1 MGWPHKNWRVVYNL
15 NYTPICLF
23 KMVDWKELE
32 NLLKSSNGA
41 ALKPINLQTSP
52 SEIAHFPILER
63 VAAAPAQAP
72 VIRNTITYSEVPP
85 TPVVPA
91 TPAPR
96 PSTPPLKPVAEKR
109 AVEAPTPSK
118 QTIDPIVLGIE
129 ETEPLYVGAPYAT
142 RHMIEIEAAQK
153 VEAQLDTLYKSC
165 SGRSRGWT
173 KVGLEAMIKPRCA
186 SGGDLKEIDRAK
198 KAFHWSLAHDDK
210 GMSAFLD
217 FVCCARR
224 IRCIIMNSET
234 KTAYLYPA
242 ADIHDEDTKDKAYPM
257 YCVDTKGH
265 IMFGLKTA
273 KELLAF
279 VDKERWSLMP
289 PASVTHTLSGLKLE
303 ELESV
308 GKRLGMTEVGG
319 KKTERIAAIAGF
331 KTRKRLVDS

>member
-1 MGWPHKNWRVVYNL
+1 
-15 NYTPICLF
+15 
-23 KMVDWKELE
+23 MVDWKELE
-32 NLLKSSNGA
+32 NVFKSSNGV
-41 ALKPINLQTSP
+41 ALKTLTLQTSP
-52 SEIAHFPILER
+52 SEVPHFPILER
-63 VAAAPAQAP
+63 AVLSAAPLVAVP
-72 VIRNTITYSEVPP
+72 VIRNTIEYSEVPP
-85 TPVVPA
+85 TPTVPA
-91 TPAPR
+91 PAPR
-96 PSTPPLKPVAEKR
+96 PLTPPAPAPAPPRPVAEKR
-109 AVEAPTPSK
+109 TVEAPIPSK

-129 ETEPLYVGAPYAT
+129 ETEPLYVGAPHAT

-153 VEAQLDTLYKSC
+153 VEAQLDTLYKTC

-198 KAFHWSLAHDDK
+198 KAFHWPLAHDDK
-210 GMSAFLD
+210 CMSAFLD

-224 IRCIIMNSET
+224 IRCIILNSET

-242 ADIHDEDTKDKAYPM
+242 ADIHDDDTKDKAYPM

-265 IMFGLKTA
+265 QMFGIKTA
-273 KELLAF
+273 KELLTF
-279 VDKERWSLMP
+279 IDKERWSLMP
-289 PASVTHTLSGLKLE
+289 PASVTHTLSGLKLD

-308 GKRLGMTEVGG
+308 GKRLGMTEVDG